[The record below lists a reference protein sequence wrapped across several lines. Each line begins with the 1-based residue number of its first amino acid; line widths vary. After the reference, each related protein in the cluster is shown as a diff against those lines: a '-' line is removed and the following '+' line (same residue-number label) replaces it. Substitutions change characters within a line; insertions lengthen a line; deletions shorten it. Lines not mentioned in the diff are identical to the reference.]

1 MLTETESQL
10 HNVERD
16 SRDGDDSNPIIVV
29 GIVEIARVGTMRAH
43 CAATCRA
50 YRHMLSTG
58 KGLWPVDVGTAWRF
72 STKIGW

>member
-16 SRDGDDSNPIIVV
+16 SRDGDDSSPIIVV

-43 CAATCRA
+43 CADR
-50 YRHMLSTG
+50 
-58 KGLWPVDVGTAWRF
+58 
-72 STKIGW
+72 